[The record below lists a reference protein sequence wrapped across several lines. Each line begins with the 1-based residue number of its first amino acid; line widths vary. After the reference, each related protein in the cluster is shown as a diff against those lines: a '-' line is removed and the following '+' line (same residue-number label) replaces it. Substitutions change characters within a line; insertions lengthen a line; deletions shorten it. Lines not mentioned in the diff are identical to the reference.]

1 MPASHTCAE
10 DAKHTLGLC
19 LDPSLPASP
28 AELAERLTGRLAAI
42 RPWRVVGTVRRCT
55 GQLVTAA
62 GLRGL
67 VGLGSVCRIT
77 QARGARRSGDL
88 LAEVV
93 GFDEDEVRL
102 LAYDDPVGLSA
113 GAPVVLDR
121 DRQLVRPHESWRGRV
136 LDAMAEPVD
145 GGGPLAAGARSY
157 ALRARPI
164 PAQAR
169 RLMGERLRL
178 GVRALDLFVPCCRGQ
193 RLGIFAGS
201 GVGKSSLLSMIAR
214 NSEADVMVIGLVGER
229 GRELNEFLQHTLGPE
244 GRARSIVVV
253 ATSDAPPMMR
263 RRAAYLTLTIAEY
276 FRDRGAQVLCLLD
289 SVTRF
294 AMALREIYL
303 TAGEL
308 PASRGYPPS
317 VFAEL
322 PRLLERA
329 GPGPEHGAVTGLFTV
344 LVEGDDL
351 NEPVT
356 DTVRSVLD
364 GHVVLD
370 RRIAERGRFPA
381 IDVLKSI
388 SRAAPGCYAPEEAAL
403 VARAR
408 RLLAL
413 YGDMAELIELGA
425 YRPGSNP
432 AVDEAIAAKEAIET
446 LLRQELGEA
455 PADADPF
462 ALLAAA
468 LGDRGGAATEAAGA

>member
-1 MPASHTCAE
+1 MNASYARSTEVECSSQ
-10 DAKHTLGLC
+10 LC
-19 LDPSLPASP
+19 P
-28 AELAERLTGRLAAI
+28 AEPGPPVRASLAETLAGRLAGI
-42 RPWRVVGTVRRCT
+42 RPWRAVGTVRRCT
-55 GQLVTAA
+55 GQLVTAG
-62 GLRGL
+62 GLRGI
-67 VGLGSVCRIT
+67 VGLGDICRVV
-77 QARGARRSGDL
+77 RGRGERGDL

-113 GAPVVLDR
+113 GTPVVHDR
-121 DRQLVRPHESWRGRV
+121 DHQLVRPHESWRGRV

-145 GGGPLAAGARSY
+145 GGGALVAGASAY
-157 ALRARPI
+157 TLRARPL
-164 PAQAR
+164 PAQSR

-214 NSEADVMVIGLVGER
+214 NSDAEVMVIGLVGER
-229 GRELNEFLQHTLGPE
+229 GRELNEFLEHTLGAE
-244 GRARSIVVV
+244 GRARSVVVV

-329 GPGPEHGAVTGLFTV
+329 GPGADRGAITGLFTV

-370 RRIAERGRFPA
+370 RKIAERGRFPA
-381 IDVLKSI
+381 VDVLRSI
-388 SRAAPGCYAPEEAAL
+388 SRAAPACYMPREREL
-403 VARAR
+403 VVHAR

-413 YGDMAELIELGA
+413 YGEMAELIELGA

-432 AVDEAIAAKEAIET
+432 AVDEAIAGREAIEK
-446 LLRQELGEA
+446 LLAQEIGE
-455 PADADPF
+455 DTRDRDPF

-468 LGDRGGAATEAAGA
+468 LGREEVMAAADA